1 MPERT
6 APDITGLLDRRAIR
20 LDARAGD
27 RDDAVRQTG
36 QALLDTG
43 AVTADY
49 LVTMF
54 ERERSV
60 STYLGEGFAIPH
72 GTLDGKRAVRRD
84 ALAFLRFPEG
94 VEWPDG
100 ERVRVC
106 IGIAARDDGHLAI
119 LAQLAEIL
127 LDPDRARALREVAD
141 ADEVLRLLSP
151 DSDEGDAGS

>member
-43 AVTADY
+43 AVTAEY

-72 GTLDGKRAVRRD
+72 GTLDGKQAVRRD
-84 ALAFLRFPEG
+84 ALSFLRFPDG

-106 IGIAARDDGHLAI
+106 IGIAARADGHLAI

-151 DSDEGDAGS
+151 DTDEGDPDS